1 MHFYW
6 HNSPMNRGLF
16 KYFKVVW
23 KEAILAIFFILLETA
38 LETLVPFMASRV
50 VDIGIANN
58 DVPYIYKWGA
68 LMVACA
74 FLAFFVGVFGVR
86 YVARTGQRYGA
97 ELRRAQFAKLQS
109 LDQEARDK
117 FAVSSL
123 ITRLTNDTYTIQ
135 NAIIIGMRGIFRA
148 PFMITMVLMLS
159 FNMNSKVAI
168 VFALTLPIVAL
179 LMFIIVLRVRPLY
192 ERMQRNFDEL
202 NRTLQENFQAIRVVK
217 AYVTE
222 DQEQTKFS
230 AINKTYRKVA
240 SRAFMIVSLNG
251 PIMQLGLYSTIIG
264 LLLVGG
270 NLINTGG
277 AKIGEIQGLL
287 TFVLQLLN
295 ALLMLAQIL
304 IMFGRTTASHKRIRE
319 VLNTDTSLEYLIN
332 DLEVSSQAAVIVKD
346 VSFKYPGTSA
356 DNYALKNINF
366 TLKAGETLGIIG
378 QTGSG
383 KSTLVHLLARLYDVS
398 AGEIIIGDHNVKDY
412 SEEKL
417 LAAINIVFQNNVL
430 FSGSIKDNLAW
441 GNNYASEAE
450 IARALEA
457 SLSDEIV
464 AKLAN
469 GLNSEVGQAGSQL
482 SGGQKQRIALARAL
496 LKRPQILVL
505 DDSLSAIDTIN
516 EAKIRTKLRKLYP
529 ELTLIIVSQR
539 VSAIKDADHILVL
552 HDGEIHGR
560 GTHHTLVENDEIYKD
575 IYLTQLKGAK
585 A

>member
-1 MHFYW
+1 MKK
-6 HNSPMNRGLF
+6 GLF

-23 KEAILAIFFILLETA
+23 KEGILAIFFILFETV

-50 VDIGIANN
+50 VDVGIANN
-58 DVPYIYKWGA
+58 DLPYIYKWGA
-68 LMVACA
+68 LMVCSA
-74 FLAFFVGVFGVR
+74 FLAFFIGIISVR
-86 YVARTGQRYGA
+86 YVARTGQGFGA

-168 VFALTLPIVAL
+168 VFALTLPVIAFAMLVIV
-179 LMFIIVLRVRPLY
+179 FRVRPLY

-222 DQEQTKFS
+222 EQEEAKFK
-230 AINKTYRKVA
+230 AINKMYRKVA
-240 SRAFMIVSLNG
+240 SNAFMTVSLNS

-270 NLINTGG
+270 NLINTGE

-295 ALLMLAQIL
+295 AMLMLAQIL
-304 IMFGRTTASHKRIRE
+304 IMFGRTSASKSRISQ

-332 DLEVSSQAAVIVKD
+332 DLSVKAKPSLIVKD
-346 VSFKYPGTSA
+346 VSFKYPGTSD

-383 KSTLVHLLARLYDVS
+383 KSTLVHLLARLYDVTD
-398 AGEIIIGDHNVKDY
+398 GEIILDDHNVKDY
-412 SEEKL
+412 SADNL
-417 LAAINIVFQNNVL
+417 LDAINIVFQNNML
-430 FSGSIKDNLAW
+430 FSGTIRDNLLW
-441 GNNYASEAE
+441 GNKDASDEE
-450 IARALEA
+450 INRALEA

-464 AKLAN
+464 NKLAN
-469 GLNSEVGQAGSQL
+469 GLNSEVGQAGSLL

-496 LKRPQILVL
+496 LKRPKILVL

-516 EAKIRTKLRKLYP
+516 EGKIRTKLRKLYP
-529 ELTLIIVSQR
+529 ELTLIIVAQR

-552 HDGEIHGR
+552 HEGEIHGA
-560 GTHHTLVENDEIYKD
+560 GTHNSLVENDEIYHD
-575 IYLTQLKGAK
+575 IYTTQLKGAK